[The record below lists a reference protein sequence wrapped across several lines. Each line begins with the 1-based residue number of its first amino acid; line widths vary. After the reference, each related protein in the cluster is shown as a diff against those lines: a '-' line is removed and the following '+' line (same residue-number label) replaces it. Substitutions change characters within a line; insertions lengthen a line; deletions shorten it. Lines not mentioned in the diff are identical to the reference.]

1 MTAFPDENGE
11 GAAVAGEDGDGDGA
25 ALPATILPP
34 GGSALVPGDRFERYL
49 SQVNRFPL
57 LSEEE
62 EHLLARSWRERR
74 ERRALER
81 LVTSHLRLV
90 ARLALGY
97 RGYGLA
103 LSDLVSEGTLGL
115 LRAAER
121 FDPDRRVR
129 LSTYASWWIRAAIQE
144 YILRSW
150 SLVKIGGGAERRRLF
165 FGLRSLRNR
174 LEQYDERLGEGAD
187 RAGAMAKIL
196 DVDES
201 VVREMQQRL
210 GERDL
215 SLHAPLGAA
224 DGGDDGGAVW
234 LDRIPADEDTP
245 EALAEAEEESRL
257 RRRFLEEALE
267 SLSERDREIL
277 VARRLAEEAESL
289 EVLGERHGVSAER
302 VRQIE
307 KRAFGLLKRR
317 LLAIAAREGLAPE
330 PSTD

>member
-1 MTAFPDENGE
+1 M
-11 GAAVAGEDGDGDGA
+11 
-25 ALPATILPP
+25 
-34 GGSALVPGDRFERYL
+34 PGDRFERYL

-267 SLSERDREIL
+267 ESVRARPRDSGGAAARGGGGESGGSGRAAWCERGAGASDREAG
-277 VARRLAEEAESL
+277 VWSFEAAFAGDCGARGSGAGA
-289 EVLGERHGVSAER
+289 VD
-302 VRQIE
+302 
-307 KRAFGLLKRR
+307 GLTGTL
-317 LLAIAAREGLAPE
+317 
-330 PSTD
+330 